1 MKFVRKEESPKEQH
15 STHDLRGRGLEGGL
29 GGFSLG
35 ISSIIGSGSLII
47 DVSSLTR
54 VTASHTALAAG
65 PLNHNVS
72 LGGDLTK
79 AHALQN

>member
-1 MKFVRKEESPKEQH
+1 MKLNLSGSKKARGDN
-15 STHDLRGRGLEGGL
+15 THGFSRARGLEGGL

-35 ISSIIGSGSLII
+35 ISRIIGSPSLII
-47 DVSSLTR
+47 GVSSLTR

-72 LGGDLTK
+72 LDSDL
-79 AHALQN
+79 